1 MNTAKRANCRVLII
15 ANQKGGVAK
24 SASAVNLS
32 AALALNGKK
41 VLMIDADSQGTGSN
55 MFGIDDVDSLEITL
69 ATVLGKIINDED
81 VDPSEG
87 IIKNAEG
94 VDILPSNIDLAAL
107 EASLVNVMNRERLFK
122 TYVDIVKDNYDYI
135 IVDCLPSLGMITIN
149 KIISKVFEKMK
160 EFDSNGETYSDII
173 RDYYFIEDKM
183 DDVDI
188 QVELNIGRTFYYRM
202 KKAAITLFGILLW
215 NIVVEECIR
224 KTA

>member
-1 MNTAKRANCRVLII
+1 MPGSVEGDDLKQNKII
-15 ANQKGGVAK
+15 LRKENEK
-24 SASAVNLS
+24 
-32 AALALNGKK
+32 
-41 VLMIDADSQGTGSN
+41 TGS
-55 MFGIDDVDSLEITL
+55 IDYMLLEI
-69 ATVLGKIINDED
+69 LGTEWA
-81 VDPSEG
+81 G
-87 IIKNAEG
+87 
-94 VDILPSNIDLAAL
+94 
-107 EASLVNVMNRERLFK
+107 
-122 TYVDIVKDNYDYI
+122 
-135 IVDCLPSLGMITIN
+135 

-160 EFDSNGETYSDII
+160 EFDANGETYSDII

>member
-1 MNTAKRANCRVLII
+1 MTPESEKSLNQLRAQLDD
-15 ANQKGGVAK
+15 GEEP
-24 SASAVNLS
+24 
-32 AALALNGKK
+32 KK
-41 VLMIDADSQGTGSN
+41 FIRPKDGEKIYSLGSIDY
-55 MFGIDDVDSLEITL
+55 MLLEI
-69 ATVLGKIINDED
+69 LGTEWAD
-81 VDPSEG
+81 
-87 IIKNAEG
+87 
-94 VDILPSNIDLAAL
+94 
-107 EASLVNVMNRERLFK
+107 
-122 TYVDIVKDNYDYI
+122 
-135 IVDCLPSLGMITIN
+135 

-160 EFDSNGETYSDII
+160 GFDANGETYSDII

>member
-1 MNTAKRANCRVLII
+1 MCKNRRTISEERIERICRLNRFSTYVVMGKSKKILDKYRE
-15 ANQKGGVAK
+15 AQLVKGY
-24 SASAVNLS
+24 ASVEETLVINRLKEAVR
-32 AALALNGKK
+32 KK
-41 VLMIDADSQGTGSN
+41 YEMTYIKKENEKTGS
-55 MFGIDDVDSLEITL
+55 IDYMLLEI
-69 ATVLGKIINDED
+69 LGTEWAD
-81 VDPSEG
+81 
-87 IIKNAEG
+87 
-94 VDILPSNIDLAAL
+94 
-107 EASLVNVMNRERLFK
+107 
-122 TYVDIVKDNYDYI
+122 
-135 IVDCLPSLGMITIN
+135 

-160 EFDSNGETYSDII
+160 EFDANGETYSDII